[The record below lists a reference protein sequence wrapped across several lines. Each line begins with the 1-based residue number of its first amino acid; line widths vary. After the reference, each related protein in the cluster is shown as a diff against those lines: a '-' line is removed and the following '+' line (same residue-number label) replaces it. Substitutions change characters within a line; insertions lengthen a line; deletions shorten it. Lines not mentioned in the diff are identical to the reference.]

1 MFDITIKGDECII
14 PTSQLIEL
22 LEYRLDALIIVKNN
36 DSSWNYPI
44 EEMEEQIAELKATL

>member
-14 PTSQLIEL
+14 PTSQLIKL
-22 LEYRLDALIIVKNN
+22 LQYKLDALIEARNI

-44 EEMEEQIAELKATL
+44 DEMEEQIAELKATL